1 MTGPTTARCPRL
13 FEVEA
18 VRDGRLSGTELARF
32 RTHLTL
38 CADCARE
45 ARSLDA
51 LGDALREGATSGDSD
66 ELRVRRERTRLL
78 AAFDATLVPTLPRPF
93 AKRWRFAAAACAALG
108 ALAVVLVFAF
118 GLGKTRPKT
127 PAASATRVPV
137 LPAREPVT
145 VDADRRARFTRQT
158 EANVERIILESGAL
172 SIHVERA
179 RSPRRLLLVL
189 PDGELEDI
197 GTTFSVSA
205 DGGHTTRVTVQE
217 GSVVLRLRGS
227 PTIVLAAGDAWT
239 RAAPPDAPGSNAS
252 PLPAPSLRAGKTA
265 PGVQAPKA
273 AVDNSAGFRV
283 AMAEF
288 NAGNYAEAAQLFGT
302 FITSH
307 PGDARAEDAAYLR
320 VLALQHGGNAG
331 ATRQAARDYL
341 GRYPAG
347 FRHAEVE
354 SLSH

>member
-1 MTGPTTARCPRL
+1 MTAATTARCRRL

-18 VRDGRLSGTELARF
+18 LRDGRLSGTELVRF
-32 RTHLTL
+32 RTHLAI

-51 LGDALREGATSGDSD
+51 LGDALREAATSADSD

-78 AAFDATLVPTLPRPF
+78 AAFDATLVPALPHPVANR
-93 AKRWRFAAAACAALG
+93 RRFAAAACAALG
-108 ALAVVLVFAF
+108 ALAVVLVFVF
-118 GLGKTRPKT
+118 GFGKTRPASISAAATTT
-127 PAASATRVPV
+127 PA
-137 LPAREPVT
+137 LPSREPVT
-145 VDADRRARFTRQT
+145 IDADRRARFTRQT
-158 EANVERIILESGAL
+158 EADVERVILESGAL

-179 RSPRRLLLVL
+179 RSRRRLLLVL

-217 GSVVLRLRGS
+217 GSVVLRLRGN

-239 RAAPPDAPGSNAS
+239 RAAPPEAHGSQAS
-252 PLPAPSLRAGKTA
+252 PVPAPSLKAAKSA
-265 PGVQAPKA
+265 PNAQAPKA
-273 AVDNSAGFRV
+273 PVDNAAGFRT
-283 AMAEF
+283 AMADF
-288 NAGNYAEAAQLFGT
+288 NAGNYAQAAQLFGS
-302 FITSH
+302 FVTSH

-320 VLALQHGGNAG
+320 VLALQHAG
-331 ATRQAARDYL
+331 DARATRQAAREYL
-341 GRYPAG
+341 GRYPEG